1 MQPAAVEHEVT
12 SGMMRRIVDQHQ
24 VGLVVAGNESR
35 QRFGKPAEIKFAVNV
50 AIDHGEYLA
59 LDQGKRGGDSA
70 RGFQR
75 TDFARILDRHA
86 ERGAVPQRILDLLA
100 EMGMVDDDM
109 VEPSRT
115 QALDMPAEQRLAV
128 DRLHR
133 LE

>member
-24 VGLVVAGNESR
+24 MGLVVAGGEPR

-70 RGFQR
+70 HRFQR
-75 TDFARILDRHA
+75 TDIARILDRHA
-86 ERGAVPQRILDLLA
+86 ERGAVPQHNHKQQTKKNKKKNKKKKTNH
-100 EMGMVDDDM
+100 
-109 VEPSRT
+109 T
-115 QALDMPAEQRLAV
+115 QALDV
-128 DRLHR
+128 
-133 LE
+133 